1 MIEFERTN
9 EKGDRVKAYTHKS
22 YLSNQYNSE
31 ITRLQ
36 QRNQTWSGVAMYGT
50 TILTYWVYIN

>member
-22 YLSNQYNSE
+22 FLSSQYDTE
-31 ITRLQ
+31 VTRLEKKY
-36 QRNQTWSGVAMYGT
+36 QTWSGVTFYGT
-50 TILTYWVYIN
+50 AILSYWV